1 MATVTIVDRMNWSS
15 SILSSLALITKNWID
30 KQRYS
35 HRGRVLGLEAPLNQ
49 TMVFLALVFASEVKT
64 LALALASE
72 KRFSGPYL

>member
-35 HRGRVLGLEAPLNQ
+35 PRGRVLGLEAPLNQ